1 MERTGIVLAAL
12 LACGGAVAAF
22 DQALDAQSLA
32 EAIQIGSSRIDDTR
46 SRFHAPYRVE
56 AAQAPVDY
64 IDVVTPFRRVVL
76 DAEAHTRA
84 GERLYGQREAVATL
98 GDTPSR
104 VDLVVD
110 LTFHPLNN
118 YIGMPEYAVTLV
130 TAAGA
135 TITPTAMQRMPRFGP
150 RLSGALS
157 YPYATGGAGPQ
168 NGEAISGGMVV
179 AQFDGRA
186 IDPRGTYTILIR
198 ESGKDVAKASVNF
211 GRLR

>member
-1 MERTGIVLAAL
+1 MRLGIVLAACL
-12 LACGGAVAAF
+12 TAIAKVAAF

-32 EAIQIGSSRIDDTR
+32 EAIQIGTSRIDDTR

-56 AAQAPVDY
+56 AMQPPVDY

-76 DAEAHTRA
+76 DAEGHARA
-84 GERLYGQREAVATL
+84 GAGLYGQREATATL

-118 YIGMPEYAVTLV
+118 YLGMPDYGVMLV
-130 TAAGA
+130 TTAGTA
-135 TITPTAMQRMPRFGP
+135 IAPTAIQRIPRFGP
-150 RLSGALS
+150 RLSGTLS
-157 YPYATGGAGPQ
+157 YPYAAGGAGPK
-168 NGEAISGGMVV
+168 NGEAISGGTVV

-186 IDPRGTYTILIR
+186 LDPRGIYTIVVR
-198 ESGKDVAKASVNF
+198 ESGKDVAKTSLNL

>member
-1 MERTGIVLAAL
+1 MCQGLIIATIVA
-12 LACGGAVAAF
+12 GTVAVAAF
-22 DQALDAQSLA
+22 DQALDAQGLA
-32 EAIQIGSSRIDDTR
+32 EAIQIGTTRVDDTR

-56 AAQAPVDY
+56 AMQPPVDY

-76 DAEAHTRA
+76 DAEGHTRA
-84 GERLYGQREAVATL
+84 GAGLYGQREAIATL

-104 VDLVVD
+104 LDLVVD

-118 YIGMPEYAVTLV
+118 FIRVPDYTVTLV
-130 TAAGA
+130 TAAGNA
-135 TITPTAMQRMPRFGP
+135 IAPTAIQRLPRFGP

-157 YPYATGGAGPQ
+157 YPYASGGAGPQ
-168 NGEAISGGMVV
+168 NGEAISGGMLV

-186 IDPRGTYTILIR
+186 LDPRGVYTVLIR
-198 ESGKDVAKASVNF
+198 EAGKDVAKASVNL

>member
-1 MERTGIVLAAL
+1 MCQGLIIATIVAGTVAI
-12 LACGGAVAAF
+12 AAF
-22 DQALDAQSLA
+22 DQALDAQGLA
-32 EAIQIGSSRIDDTR
+32 EAIQIGTTRVDDTR

-56 AAQAPVDY
+56 AMQPPVDY

-76 DAEAHTRA
+76 DAEGHTRA
-84 GERLYGQREAVATL
+84 GAGLYGQREAIATL

-104 VDLVVD
+104 LDLVVD

-118 YIGMPEYAVTLV
+118 FIRVPDYTVTLV
-130 TAAGA
+130 TAAGNA
-135 TITPTAMQRMPRFGP
+135 IAPTAIQRLPRFGP

-157 YPYATGGAGPQ
+157 YPYASGGAGPQ
-168 NGEAISGGMVV
+168 NGEAISGGMLV

-186 IDPRGTYTILIR
+186 LDPRGVYTVLIR
-198 ESGKDVAKASVNF
+198 EAGKDVAKASVNL

>member
-1 MERTGIVLAAL
+1 MCQGLIIATIVAGTVAI
-12 LACGGAVAAF
+12 AAF
-22 DQALDAQSLA
+22 DQALDAQGLA
-32 EAIQIGSSRIDDTR
+32 EAIQIGTTRVDDTR

-56 AAQAPVDY
+56 AMQPPVDY

-76 DAEAHTRA
+76 DAEGHTRA
-84 GERLYGQREAVATL
+84 GAGLYGQREAIATL

-104 VDLVVD
+104 LDLVVD

-118 YIGMPEYAVTLV
+118 FIRVPDYTVTLV
-130 TAAGA
+130 TTAGN
-135 TITPTAMQRMPRFGP
+135 TIAPTAIQRLPRFGP

-157 YPYATGGAGPQ
+157 YPYASGGAGPQ
-168 NGEAISGGMVV
+168 NGEAISGGMLV

-186 IDPRGTYTILIR
+186 LDPRGVYTVLIR
-198 ESGKDVAKASVNF
+198 EAGKDVAKASVNL